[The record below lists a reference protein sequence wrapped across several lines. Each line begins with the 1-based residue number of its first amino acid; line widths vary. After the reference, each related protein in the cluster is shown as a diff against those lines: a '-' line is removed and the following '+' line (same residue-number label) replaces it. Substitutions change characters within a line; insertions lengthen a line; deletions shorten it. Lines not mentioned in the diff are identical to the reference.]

1 MVIGAGTILSFC
13 FSVVAFFMPESPY
26 WLIMK
31 VQQADAGLVLGKISN
46 SKEEAKLGL
55 KERENRGAWTG
66 FISNHSVSYILIC
79 TICIHL
85 FPAAAHIGV
94 IVLYGRVIFDIMGVH
109 SLESSLISNVVLGCI
124 KTSFTFSGYVFH
136 WSKTFKLELCFS
148 SFLSFQI
155 FK

>member
-1 MVIGAGTILSFC
+1 MVIGAGTILSSC

-55 KERENRGAWTG
+55 KERENGGEWTG
-66 FISNHSVSYILIC
+66 FISNHSVSYILIG

-85 FPAAAHIGV
+85 FQAAAQIGV
-94 IVLYGRVIFDIMGVH
+94 IVLYGRVIFEIMCVH
-109 SLESSLISNVVLGCI
+109 TLESSLISNLVLGCI
-124 KTSFTFSGYVFH
+124 KTSFTLVAMFSIDRKH
-136 WSKTFKLELCFS
+136 ST
-148 SFLSFQI
+148 
-155 FK
+155 

>member
-55 KERENRGAWTG
+55 KERENGGEWTG
-66 FISNHSVSYILIC
+66 FISNHSVSYILIG

-85 FPAAAHIGV
+85 FQAAAQIGV
-94 IVLYGRVIFDIMGVH
+94 IVLYGRVIFEIMCVH
-109 SLESSLISNVVLGCI
+109 TLESSLISNLVLGCI
-124 KTSFTFSGYVFH
+124 KTSFTLVAMFSIDRKH
-136 WSKTFKLELCFS
+136 ST
-148 SFLSFQI
+148 
-155 FK
+155 

>member
-66 FISNHSVSYILIC
+66 FINLQIKTVLEVKKGIYGASTSKNLHTPVIDEN
-79 TICIHL
+79 
-85 FPAAAHIGV
+85 FPMQQNSA
-94 IVLYGRVIFDIMGVH
+94 L
-109 SLESSLISNVVLGCI
+109 VLG
-124 KTSFTFSGYVFH
+124 K
-136 WSKTFKLELCFS
+136 S
-148 SFLSFQI
+148 S
-155 FK
+155 